1 MSILKL
7 TQYTDPMC
15 SWCYGT
21 EPAMK
26 KLEYLMGDDLEV
38 RYVLGLMLPSPEA
51 VLGSGE
57 AAEIRLRQV
66 KNGLDNEFNRVRTV
80 TGMPFD
86 LTHMKNM
93 EVQDFTT
100 YPMSLAYEAAKL
112 ADPGK
117 ADSFL
122 SRERQATH
130 ADNQNTSDYAVL
142 RKLAGEER
150 IDLEQY
156 DLHMAD
162 GSAEAALQ
170 ADINECR
177 AVGAQGFPTLLFE
190 YEGKKGITSGYQT
203 YERLLGAVRQMTG
216 GAVIP
221 QEKEGT
227 MENVQDFIAKF
238 HRVAAIELKTAFNF
252 TDQELEDVVKKLTES
267 GAYAID
273 KSAYSYF
280 IREVPV
286 MHCDPVTGVCSL

>member
-1 MSILKL
+1 MNKLIL

-26 KLEYLMGDDLEV
+26 KLAYLMGDDLEV
-38 RYVLGLMLPSPEA
+38 QYVLGLMLPSPEA

-66 KNGLDNEFNRVRTV
+66 QNGLDEEFTRVRTV

-93 EVQDFTT
+93 KVQDFTT
-100 YPMSLAYEAAKL
+100 YPMSLAYEAVKL
-112 ADPGK
+112 TAPDK

-130 ADNQNTSDYAVL
+130 ADNLNTSDYDVL
-142 RKLAGEER
+142 RKLAEEEH

-156 DLHMAD
+156 DKHIAD
-162 GSAEAALQ
+162 GTAESTLQ
-170 ADINECR
+170 ADISECR
-177 AVGAQGFPTLLFE
+177 EVGAQGFPTLLFE
-190 YEGKKGITSGYQT
+190 YEGKKGIVNGYQT
-203 YERLLGAVRQMTG
+203 YERLVSAVRQMTG
-216 GAVIP
+216 DSLVP

-227 MENVQDFIAKF
+227 MPKE
-238 HRVAAIELKTAFNF
+238 H
-252 TDQELEDVVKKLTES
+252 QELLTQMIQEFLED
-267 GAYAID
+267 
-273 KSAYSYF
+273 
-280 IREVPV
+280 
-286 MHCDPVTGVCSL
+286 